1 MKIVVSSRPIY
12 NFCKRIISNEDD
24 LSHLDFN
31 LGTLNKK
38 IPNCDILIYS
48 GTINDMFKDHNP
60 KPHAVDI
67 RKIIVLSDWEGGFS
81 ESFITNAVNS
91 IKSKYSTP
99 NVVFITQNELA
110 SNFDSIHYIHK
121 SWTHGLDVA
130 YWPKNA
136 HTLSPLE
143 SPPLDISM
151 TFGTM
156 RHEKYLLY
164 KHLESKNILKHKRVS
179 FLSGSARKA
188 EGEPVWAD
196 KNNINLE
203 SITNHKLKINNEIVT
218 DDKMKDFFV
227 SQNFD
232 LLHGFNHE
240 RKDYLFYVQ
249 LYMMLHSKVNLVVE
263 TEMKNDTNRYTEKTM
278 KPIAIKQPFII
289 AGNHNTLKLL
299 LKDGFKTFHPYIDES
314 YDNEE
319 NTSKRIDLITNELNK
334 ILSMNKSEWLAFKKN
349 INPILNHNQKR
360 LSSISEK
367 YLNTLKQQLI
377 ST

>member
-1 MKIVVSSRPIY
+1 MKIVVSNEKIY
-12 NFCKRIISNEDD
+12 NLHKRIISNEDD
-24 LSHLDFN
+24 LSHLVFD

-38 IPNCDILIYS
+38 IPNCDILIYNGGS
-48 GTINDMFKDHNP
+48 INAMFEAHNP

-67 RKIIVLSDWEGGFS
+67 KKIIVLSDWEGGFS
-81 ESFITNAVNS
+81 ESFITNAIDS
-91 IKSKYSTP
+91 IKNKYSTP

-110 SNFDSIHYIHK
+110 SNFDSIHYIHR
-121 SWTHGLDVA
+121 SWIHGLNVA

-136 HTLSPLE
+136 HTLRPLE
-143 SPPLDISM
+143 TPPLDISM

-156 RHEKYLLY
+156 REGKYLLY

-179 FLSGSARKA
+179 FLSGSAREAKL
-188 EGEPVWAD
+188 ESVWAYQ
-196 KNNINLE
+196 NNINLE

-218 DDKMKDFFV
+218 DDKMKEFFV
-227 SQNFD
+227 SK
-232 LLHGFNHE
+232 GVKYTE
-240 RKDYLFYVQ
+240 RKVYDQ
-249 LYMMLHSKVNLVVE
+249 LYMMLHSKVNLVIE

-299 LKDGFKTFHPYIDES
+299 HKDGFKTFHPYIDES

-319 NTSKRIDLITNELNK
+319 NTSKRIDLITNELKK
-334 ILSMNKSEWLAFKKN
+334 ILSMSKSEWLAFKKN